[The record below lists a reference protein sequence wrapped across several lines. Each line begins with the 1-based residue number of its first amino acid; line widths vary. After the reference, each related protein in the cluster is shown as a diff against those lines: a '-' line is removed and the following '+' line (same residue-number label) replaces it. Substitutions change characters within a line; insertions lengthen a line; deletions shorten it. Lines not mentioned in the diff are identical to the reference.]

1 MDINVNSDIEKRISS
16 SKTKIHVIVIYFC
29 TKIFSWNVNLCR
41 YIFTHKKTRIY
52 DVWHRW
58 FGPFTCSP
66 RDYWLERWQQES
78 LVFPVKC
85 KLWLVRQAAAGGV

>member
-1 MDINVNSDIEKRISS
+1 MDINVNSDIEKEYRGVKQNSCNS
-16 SKTKIHVIVIYFC
+16 
-29 TKIFSWNVNLCR
+29 TKIFTWNVNLCR

>member
-1 MDINVNSDIEKRISS
+1 MLICVG
-16 SKTKIHVIVIYFC
+16 
-29 TKIFSWNVNLCR
+29 IFSL
-41 YIFTHKKTRIY
+41 IKKTRIY

-58 FGPFTCSP
+58 FGPVTCSP